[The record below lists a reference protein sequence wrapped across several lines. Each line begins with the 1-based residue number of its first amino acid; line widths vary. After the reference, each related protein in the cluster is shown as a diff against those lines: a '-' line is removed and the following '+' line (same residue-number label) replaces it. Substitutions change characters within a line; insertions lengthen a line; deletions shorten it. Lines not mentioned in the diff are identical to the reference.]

1 LERLPAYYRCRKE
14 VAEGCGCP
22 TGLLVADEV
31 EAAVIAQ
38 VKLLAREGTL
48 RERIATE
55 LAQVDGA
62 KLDTAA
68 EHARLSTRL
77 ADLNA
82 EAKRLLGAFSGADAG
97 GRLLAGRLGEIET
110 ECDRLRRR
118 LGDLEVRMS
127 ATARATSDAERVTML
142 LDAFDE
148 VWDALLAEERRD
160 LLHALIQHVG
170 VDPESGTLRLQPFA
184 PALVESPRP

>member
-1 LERLPAYYRCRKE
+1 M
-14 VAEGCGCP
+14 
-22 TGLLVADEV
+22 
-31 EAAVIAQ
+31 
-38 VKLLAREGTL
+38 KLLAREGTL
-48 RERIATE
+48 RQRIATE
-55 LAQVDGA
+55 LAQVDGT
-62 KLDTAA
+62 KVDTAA
-68 EHARLSTRL
+68 EHARLSARL
-77 ADLNA
+77 AELTA

-110 ECDRLRRR
+110 ECDLLRRR
-118 LGDLEVRMS
+118 LGDLEVRMR

-160 LLHALIQHVG
+160 LLHALIQQVG

-184 PALVESPRP
+184 PAMVEGAAPSTTHEAAEQTP